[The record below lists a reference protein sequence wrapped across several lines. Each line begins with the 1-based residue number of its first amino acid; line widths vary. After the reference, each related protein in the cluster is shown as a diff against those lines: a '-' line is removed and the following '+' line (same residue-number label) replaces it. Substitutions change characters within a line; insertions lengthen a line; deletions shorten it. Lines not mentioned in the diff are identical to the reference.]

1 MKLKTIFII
10 LILFLGSYIFADI
23 EELFFSEYIEGS
35 SNNKA
40 LEIYNGT
47 GSEISLDDYRINQS
61 VNGGGWQYQH
71 YFPTGA
77 TITDGDV
84 WVITTNEADATLQN
98 AADEILSYPSVVH
111 FNGNDARGLEKT
123 IDGGITWTLLDVI
136 GVPEEDPGDGWE
148 VAGVPNGTY
157 NHTLVRKS
165 TVEAPTTDWALSA
178 GTNASD
184 SQWEV
189 YDQNTFD
196 YIGFHIFGADIIP
209 PTLISAV
216 ALSSTSVEITFS
228 EPLDETTAENTGNY
242 SIDPFLD
249 ISSASLGTNKV
260 TLTTT
265 AQTGAENYTIT
276 VNNVED
282 LAGNPIEAGSTIDF
296 TGYSGTQYDLI
307 ADIQADPAS
316 YEGQTVN
323 IWGIVTIGVNVI
335 QTGNTNAYVQDNSGS
350 GINIYDSSVI
360 NELVR
365 GNEVEITGVVEQ
377 YFSTTEIV
385 NPSVTLLSTG
395 NPEPAPLII
404 SLDEASNIELEGTLL
419 QATGIIYEVYSAG
432 GGTNLNIEDNDN
444 NKLTVRV
451 WDTCGLDLSEFVEG
465 FILQAIGIGDEYDSK
480 LQVVPGY
487 QDQLS
492 EGTMGGYEEVIID
505 PLHPEPGEDVSI
517 TLPFP
522 DPADNVLLYWKTASD
537 VNFEPLEMDTTSVRA
552 DYQAT
557 IPGQKQGTTVYFY
570 IVVTDTSSVVIYF
583 PENYPVDP
591 PYDYQ
596 YEVISHK
603 AILNIPAKPFNPY
616 PGSNETFPIEFASQS
631 GDKAILRIYNA
642 EGKLVFEPQNII
654 ISGST
659 GITHYDWDGR
669 DKNNKLLPLGLY
681 ICFLE
686 IIEIDSGHKKTAKAP
701 IVIGAP
707 LD

>member
-1 MKLKTIFII
+1 MKLKSIFII
-10 LILFLGSYIFADI
+10 LVLFLCTYIFADI

-47 GSEISLDDYRINQS
+47 GIEISLEYYRINQS

-77 TITDGDV
+77 TITEGDV
-84 WVITTNEADATLQN
+84 WVITTDTAAALQDV
-98 AADEILSYPSVVH
+98 ADEILAYPSVVH
-111 FNGNDARGLEKT
+111 FNGDDARGLEKT
-123 IDGGITWTLLDVI
+123 TDGGTTWILLDVI
-136 GVPEEDPGDGWE
+136 GTPDEDPGTGWE
-148 VAGVPNGTY
+148 VAGIAEATL

-165 TVEAPTTDWALSA
+165 SVEAPTTDWALSA

-189 YDQNTFD
+189 YAQNTFD
-196 YIGFHIFGADIIP
+196 YIGFHVAGADIIP

-249 ISSASLGTNKV
+249 ISSASLGTNKI
-260 TLTTT
+260 TLTTSE
-265 AQTGAENYTIT
+265 QTEAENYTIT

-282 LAGNPIEAGSTIDF
+282 LAGNPIEAGSTINF

-335 QTGNTNAYVQDNSGS
+335 QIGNTNAYVQDNSGS

-365 GNEVEITGVVEQ
+365 GNEVEITGVVTQ
-377 YFSTTEIV
+377 YFSTTEITD
-385 NPSVTLLSTG
+385 PSVTVLSTG
-395 NPEPAPLII
+395 NPEPTPLII

-419 QATGIIYEVYSAG
+419 QATGIIYEVYWAG
-432 GGTNLNIEDNDN
+432 DGTNLNIRDNDN
-444 NKLTVRV
+444 NELTVRV
-451 WDTCGLDLSEFVEG
+451 WDTCELDLSEFVEG
-465 FILQAIGIGDEYDSK
+465 FILQVIGIGDEYNSE

-492 EGTMGGYEEVIID
+492 EGTMGGYEDVIID
-505 PLHPEPGEDVSI
+505 PLDPEPGEDVSI

-537 VNFEPLEMDTTSVRA
+537 VNFEPIEMDTIFVRA

-570 IVVTDTSSVVIYF
+570 IVVTDTSGVAIYF
-583 PENYPVDP
+583 PPDYPDEP

-596 YEVISHK
+596 YSVTSHR

-616 PGSNETFPIEFASQS
+616 AGETFPIEFASQR

-642 EGKLVFEPQNII
+642 EGKLAFTPQNII
-654 ISGST
+654 ISNSS
-659 GITHYDWDGR
+659 GITHYDWNGR
-669 DKNNKLLPLGLY
+669 DRNNNLLPLGLY
-681 ICFLE
+681 ICHLE
-686 IIEIDSGHKKTAKAP
+686 VINADTGRKKTAKAP
-701 IVIGAP
+701 IVIGAS
-707 LD
+707 LK